1 MSSPVSAVD
10 TAAAS
15 QAREEPAPEPPW
27 PGGLTAL
34 RAELDRIDDSLH
46 DLLMQRARVVEHVAR
61 SGKPAAFRPGR
72 EASML
77 RRLLG
82 RHGGALPPQTI
93 VRIWREMLAGT
104 TAMQAAVT
112 VAVWAPDTVGSLAQ
126 IAREHFG
133 ALTPTRIYGDAA
145 GALAAVGSGHATVA
159 VLPVPSDTLPWW
171 TMLLHRTPRLYVI
184 ARLPFWAGRPDSVPA
199 DPALVIGASAPDASG
214 ADRTCMG
221 LDVRPDAADTD
232 ISGALAAAGLRSAPL
247 LRSGARV
254 LADIEG
260 LLTDDDPSL
269 SRLGAPIT
277 TATVL
282 GGYAVPVGG
291 ERA

>member
-1 MSSPVSAVD
+1 MSSPVSAAD
-10 TAAAS
+10 TAAT
-15 QAREEPAPEPPW
+15 QARDEPTPEPLW
-27 PGGLTAL
+27 PEGLAAL
-34 RAELDRIDDSLH
+34 RAELDRIDDTLH

-112 VAVWAPDTVGSLAQ
+112 VAVWAPSGAGSLAQ

-133 ALTPTRIYGDAA
+133 ALTPTRVHGDAA
-145 GALAAVGSGHATVA
+145 SALASVGSGLATVA
-159 VLPVPSDTLPWW
+159 VLPIPSDAATWW

-184 ARLPFWAGRPDSVPA
+184 ARLPFWARRPDGVPA
-199 DPALVIGASAPDASG
+199 DPALVVGASAPDASG
-214 ADRTCMG
+214 ADRTCVG
-221 LDVRPDAADTD
+221 LDVRPDTTDTGIAA
-232 ISGALAAAGLRSAPL
+232 ALTAAGLRSAPL
-247 LRSGARV
+247 LRSGTHV

-260 LLTDDDPSL
+260 LLTDDDPRL
-269 SRLGAPIT
+269 SRLGAPVT

-282 GGYAVPVGG
+282 GGYAVPIGG
-291 ERA
+291 ECA